1 MKARAALMTKIIDKK
16 LSSQLVNSLVN
27 ANKSTDNNNKK
38 TVSFNPLIIFVKK
51 VYLKCLTQFRIR
63 HCVSLKIILY

>member
-1 MKARAALMTKIIDKK
+1 MKVRAALMTKIIDKT

-38 TVSFNPLIIFVKK
+38 TVSFNPLIIFVKR
-51 VYLKCLTQFRIR
+51 F
-63 HCVSLKIILY
+63 ILNA